1 MTSALRIL
9 EEITTGYS
17 IFEKD
22 QVLTESQLN
31 SITNYL
37 NDRTRLTSIYLLGVG
52 VVSGLRV
59 SLSSDV
65 IKVTPGIGV
74 TTDGDLL
81 YYSDRTVIGVKTN
94 GDLLYYSNET
104 VFNRYREYDNSN
116 PKYEPFYLKSEGSE
130 EKMIPVYELIPQDA
144 EDRRSGIFDLGE
156 FSSQTTKDLKNM
168 VAVLLMESYVKDLD
182 ICTATD
188 CDNLGQDCIN
198 TTKLLLVEKDSI
210 NSLLKPAIAT
220 PDAAFNTLN
229 EIVADRPSIGSSIN
243 SVSAL
248 AEVYRTV
255 CTTIHNKLLTELRKL
270 YPNCAAFL
278 TDVFS
283 SDPTSGWVTR
293 LTEIERQNAARSDV
307 GIQYYYDFLKDV
319 VETYNQF
326 RDLLFG
332 DNTWCCPDINW
343 FPKHLL
349 LGNLVVNSDA
359 DPDENRTDFYPSPA
373 ISQTAESLNHAKF
386 LARKLDTLIQ
396 TFQIPRVSTAADSIR
411 ITPSFFEDHPLEERA
426 IPYYYQVNLEQ
437 ANSIHKCWNYHLH
450 QRRMDNRN
458 YSYNAVNYRAQGA
471 AANPLGSQI
480 GKFSFFRIEGH
491 LGQNVET
498 VLSRI
503 ESEIK
508 SKNLPFTVRSVLLGQ
523 DKTKVVKKPGIRYS
537 DLHRFHYLLRQD
549 AHHQLQEVTQF
560 SKEFK
565 KKVDENVAGESNAQ
579 SLIELAAQSNG
590 TVTQNAESVGK
601 KLNRSY
607 IDYQADRSWQP
618 SLLATITAASEFKSN
633 ISPVLKTEFATPFDS
648 LISNTRILWLDWLDE
663 IIKKKDETEDE
674 KLLFTSFVSQ
684 NPGIEHFAGVLRGGT
699 FVLVYDNNNTV
710 VADFMLSYYYEDKV
724 EEAPVEPTLTK
735 PTIRPDI
742 IINRGIRVLPSF
754 DRRLSDFRGVLEPD
768 LTKKFALQEKYFDIY
783 KGFVDT
789 STSIFTAVGNIKP
802 EKYTDPVLDVQIRE
816 VGIEQEKVGLLKQ
829 RATQQPDNK
838 AASTRAIQAEVELA
852 QSLVAIADYIATSNI
867 SVAGGSE
874 GSKAMQVVSDISVTI
889 TQRNALE
896 TLRGGLNTVVKNNP
910 NNAEF
915 VAIIRSILSR
925 LG

>member
-37 NDRTRLTSIYLLGVG
+37 NDRTRLNLIYLLGVG

-59 SLSSDV
+59 SLSTDV
-65 IKVTPGIGV
+65 IKVTKGVGI

-81 YYSDRTVIGVKTN
+81 YYSNDTICDRFTP
-94 GDLLYYSNET
+94 
-104 VFNRYREYDNSN
+104 YDKSY
-116 PKYEPFYLKSEGSE
+116 PKYAPFYLSGNIEGE
-130 EKMIPVYELIPQDA
+130 MIPVYELIPQGVTDS
-144 EDRRSGIFDLGE
+144 RNPIFPL
-156 FSSQTTKDLKNM
+156 SQFTTETTKEMKNM
-168 VAVLLMESYVKDLD
+168 VAILLMESYVNDPDL
-182 ICTATD
+182 CTVTD

-198 TTKLLLVEKDSI
+198 TPKLLLVEKSAID
-210 NSLLKPAIAT
+210 SLLKRPAT

-248 AEVYRTV
+248 AEVYGTV
-255 CTTIHNKLLTELRKL
+255 CTTIHDKLLTELRKL

-283 SDPTSGWVTR
+283 SDPSSGWATR
-293 LTEIERQNAARSDV
+293 LTDIQSAAKSDV

-396 TFQIPRVSTAADSIR
+396 TFQIPRLSTADSVR

-426 IPYYYQVNLEQ
+426 IPYYYQVNKT
-437 ANSIHKCWNYHLH
+437 NPIHQHWNYSLS
-450 QRRMDNRN
+450 QRGMARRN
-458 YSYNAVNYRAQGA
+458 YSYNATAYEAEGA
-471 AANPLGSQI
+471 AAKPLASQI

-491 LGQNVET
+491 LGKNVET

-508 SKNLPFTVRSVLLGQ
+508 SKNLPFTVHSVLLGQ

-674 KLLFTSFVSQ
+674 KLLFTRFVSQ

-789 STSIFTAVGNIKP
+789 STRIFTAVGNIKP

-852 QSLVAIADYIATSNI
+852 QSLVAITDYIATSNI
-867 SVAGGSE
+867 SVATGSE

-889 TQRNALE
+889 TQGNALE

-910 NNAEF
+910 NNAEL
-915 VAIIRSILSR
+915 VAIIRSILNR
-925 LG
+925 QK